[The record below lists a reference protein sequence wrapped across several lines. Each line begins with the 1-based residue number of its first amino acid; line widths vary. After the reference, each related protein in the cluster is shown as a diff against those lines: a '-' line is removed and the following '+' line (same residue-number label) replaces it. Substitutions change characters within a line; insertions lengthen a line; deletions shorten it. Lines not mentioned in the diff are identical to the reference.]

1 MLPSNDRFHY
11 LFSRYTTNQ
20 CTQDELQELFGHLRH
35 MNAEDLHPYM
45 DVLYANISP
54 GAAAEKISWD
64 ELYEKITG
72 SEQASIPVRKLFPYR
87 RVAVA
92 AAVLLVAASAIYLL
106 LPKSNDNS
114 LPPTVASSN
123 DIPPGQD
130 LAVLTLADGTRITL
144 DSSSNGNIASQ
155 GGIRIIKEADGK
167 LNYQVQQGDA
177 ASASMINMLSTPRGG
192 QYRLTLPDGSRV
204 WLNAASSIRYPA
216 AFSNTQRSVEITGE
230 AYFEI
235 ASNSKLPFKVKTPA
249 GEINVLGTS
258 FNVNAYSN
266 EPVVSTTLIS
276 GKVSL
281 TTNNLQQPIVLKPGQ
296 QVTYPHPMEEQ
307 VKSQKI
313 EIRSID
319 TEPVIAWTRNS
330 FMFTNTSLANAM
342 RQIERWYNVEVTIKG
357 DIGRE
362 GIMANLSRDMPISKL
377 MHKLSLTGHL
387 HFSIDGKKITVTR

>member
-1 MLPSNDRFHY
+1 MLPSNDRFQY

-20 CTQDELQELFGHLRH
+20 CTQDELQELFEHLRK
-35 MNAEDLHPYM
+35 MNEEDLHPFM
-45 DVLYANISP
+45 DVLYSNISP
-54 GAAAEKISWD
+54 GVAAEKISWD

-72 SEQASIPVRKLFPYR
+72 SGPATGTIRKIFPYR
-87 RVAVA
+87 RMAVA
-92 AAVLLVAASAIYLL
+92 AAVLLVAAAGIYLFF
-106 LPKSNDNS
+106 PKSNDNA
-114 LPPTVASSN
+114 LPPSVASSN

-144 DSSSNGNIASQ
+144 DSSSNGNIARQ
-155 GGIRIIKEADGK
+155 GGIRIIKESDGK

-192 QYRLTLPDGSRV
+192 QYRLTLPDGSKV

-235 ASNSKLPFKVKTPA
+235 ASNPNLPFKVKTPA

-281 TTNNLQQPIVLKPGQ
+281 STNNLQQPIVLKPGQ
-296 QVTYPHPMEEQ
+296 QATYPHPMEEQ
-307 VKSQKI
+307 VKSRKI

-319 TEPVIAWTRNS
+319 TAPVIAWTRNS
-330 FMFTNTSLANAM
+330 FMFTNTSLAVAM

-387 HFSIDGKKITVTR
+387 HFSIEGKKITVTR